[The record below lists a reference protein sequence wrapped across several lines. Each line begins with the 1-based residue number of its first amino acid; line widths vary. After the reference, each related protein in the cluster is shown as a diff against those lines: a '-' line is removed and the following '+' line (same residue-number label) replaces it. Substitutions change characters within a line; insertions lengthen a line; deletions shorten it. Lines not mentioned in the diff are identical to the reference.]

1 MKTVFPRLSAHDLI
15 SALPRVS
22 AYPLLHQGSYI
33 QGFSYSGVYISVSY
47 MTVPCTDVD
56 IDRCSLHSGVQIN
69 VSYMTGPWPDVVI
82 DRKILWSGVCVN
94 RKFLHLVCILWSD
107 VDINLTM
114 SHPRWTRVLMFIP
127 MVAIKIHDR
136 KSFYLFSI
144 NVQYTQNSGQF
155 YLITPGRNLPRM
167 VLKNFNS
174 SVL

>member
-33 QGFSYSGVYISVSY
+33 QGFLYSGVYISVSY

-114 SHPRWTRVLMFIP
+114 SHPRW
-127 MVAIKIHDR
+127 
-136 KSFYLFSI
+136 I
-144 NVQYTQNSGQF
+144 NVEHVWDNDGSCWS
-155 YLITPGRNLPRM
+155 LIT
-167 VLKNFNS
+167 NFENTPADS
-174 SVL
+174 MNVFQDGCFRQHFDTLNTCS